1 MLTTIAWT
9 MMKHGE
15 DHAEA
20 DEDYSEQWD
29 LRNTEHCLCHHQQAL
44 AQLG

>member
-1 MLTTIAWT
+1 MAWT

-20 DEDYSEQWD
+20 DEDYSEQRD
-29 LRNTEHCLCHHQQAL
+29 LRNTEHRICHHQRFIPE
-44 AQLG
+44 